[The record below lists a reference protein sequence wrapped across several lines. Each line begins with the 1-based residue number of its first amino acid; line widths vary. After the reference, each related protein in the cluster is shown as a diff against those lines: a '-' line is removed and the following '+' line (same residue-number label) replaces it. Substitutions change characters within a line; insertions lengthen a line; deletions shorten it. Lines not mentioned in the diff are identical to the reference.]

1 MNDHFT
7 RRRRT
12 LTSMGLCAW
21 ALLPGLLQAQG
32 VQSPA
37 NRKPAHDVRV
47 LVLGDSLSAEYGIAR
62 GTGWVALLEQR
73 LRNQGRSA
81 TVVNGSISGE
91 TTAGGRT
98 RLPGL
103 LQQHQPSHVI
113 VELGGNDA
121 LRGWALKTTE
131 DNLVA
136 ITKVAQSA
144 GAQVMLVGMQLPPN
158 YGRRYAA
165 DFAQVFERAAKAT
178 GAALVP
184 FLLKGVADR
193 SDARQWFQ
201 PDGIHPL
208 AKAHPTMLD
217 NVWPTL
223 EAQMRAG
230 ARR

>member
-1 MNDHFT
+1 MSDHFT

-12 LTSMGLCAW
+12 LTVLGVCALGVTPAW
-21 ALLPGLLQAQG
+21 LKAQG
-32 VQSPA
+32 VQKSIHRQPV
-37 NRKPAHDVRV
+37 HDVRI

-73 LRNQGRSA
+73 LRSQGRSA
-81 TVVNGSISGE
+81 SVINGSISGE

-103 LQQHQPSHVI
+103 LQQHQPTHVVI
-113 VELGGNDA
+113 ELGGNDA
-121 LRGWALKTTE
+121 LRGWSLKTTE

-136 ITKVAQSA
+136 MARVAQSS
-144 GAQVMLVGMQLPPN
+144 GAQAMLVGMQLPPN

-165 DFAQVFERAAKAT
+165 DFAQVFERAAQST

-193 SDARQWFQ
+193 PDARQWFQ

-208 AKAHPTMLD
+208 AKAHPIMLD